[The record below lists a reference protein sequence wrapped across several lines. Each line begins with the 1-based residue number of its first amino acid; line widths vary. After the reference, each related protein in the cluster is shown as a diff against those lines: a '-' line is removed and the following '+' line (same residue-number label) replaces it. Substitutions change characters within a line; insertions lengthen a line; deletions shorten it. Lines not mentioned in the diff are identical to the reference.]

1 MLHVLESGAGTLP
14 GGAVSPRKDLTAV
27 RAADYAETSWTASGE
42 SLLVVATTVGT

>member
-1 MLHVLESGAGTLP
+1 MLHMLESGGP
-14 GGAVSPRKDLTAV
+14 FRGGFPRKGLPAV